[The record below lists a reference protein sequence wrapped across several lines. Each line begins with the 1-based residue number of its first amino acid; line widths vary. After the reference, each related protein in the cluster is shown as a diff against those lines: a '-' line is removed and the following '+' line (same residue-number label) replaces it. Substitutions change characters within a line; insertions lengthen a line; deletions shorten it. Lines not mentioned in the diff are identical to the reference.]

1 MISYILS
8 RQNMKRFI
16 TCLVDMAIIS
26 SAFLLVAILKPATL
40 SIVIPTYFKSF
51 LVLLLIW
58 VGISLLTEKYKTFWT
73 SSYSKIFS
81 AILRSGVFAS
91 FIIFGIII
99 SFDFDHYSRLM
110 LFGTIGFAI
119 LLEIVLSLFYYYA
132 TIFLQKNQ
140 IISPSVFVTKIPKDI
155 QSAVS
160 PCSIELNK
168 EKYIPEFKRRNL
180 LNEGESIY
188 CHLAEQY
195 LEEYPKLLEFITKNI
210 NLEHIASDK
219 TKILETS
226 SFFNLK
232 NEKVDSLEFFIN
244 LHRINDY
251 QSINKYFRKIN
262 DSMKTGGVFLCTGNT
277 IKQRNNRLKQ
287 KYPKVIANILH
298 VFDFVIHRVF
308 PKLRLTKGIYFKLTK
323 GRNKVLSMTE
333 MLGRLNYCGF
343 KVIDVEEINGL
354 IHFLVKKDQPPLS
367 QEDPVYG
374 PLLKIKRSGKGGKWI
389 NVYKFRTMHP
399 YSEYIHSFMLDVYGF
414 GDKGKVDLDFRITRW
429 GKFLRKT
436 WLDELPQLINFFKG
450 ELGIVGVRPL
460 SARFLSE
467 YPDELKE
474 ERFKHRCGCI
484 PPYVALK
491 MQAVDEYIESERIY
505 FRDKKA
511 KPYTTDMRYFFT
523 AVYNIL
529 AKKIVS
535 E

>member
-1 MISYILS
+1 
-8 RQNMKRFI
+8 MKRFI
-16 TCLVDMAIIS
+16 TCLIDMVIIAF
-26 SAFLLVAILKPATL
+26 AFLFVAMLKPATQ
-40 SIVIPTYFKSF
+40 SHIIPTYFNSF
-51 LVLLLIW
+51 LVLELIW
-58 VGISLLTEKYKTFWT
+58 ILTSFLISKYKTFWS

-81 AILRSGVFAS
+81 TILKNAVFAS
-91 FIIFGIII
+91 SIVLWIIFT
-99 SFDFDHYSRLM
+99 FNFDHYSRLIV
-110 LFGTIGFAI
+110 LGTLGVAT
-119 LLEIVLSLFYYYA
+119 LLEILVSLFYYYA
-132 TIFLQKNQ
+132 TTFLVKNQ
-140 IISPSVFVTKIPKDI
+140 IISPSVFVTKKPKDI
-155 QSAVS
+155 KVAVS

-168 EKYIPEFKRRNL
+168 EKYIPRFKQSNL
-180 LNEGESIY
+180 LNEGASIY
-188 CHLAEQY
+188 SHLAEQY
-195 LEEYPKLLEFITKNI
+195 LGEYPKLLGFITKNI

-226 SFFNLK
+226 SFFNFK
-232 NEKVDSLEFFIN
+232 SEKKDSLEFFIN

-251 QSINKYFRKIN
+251 QTINKYFRKIN
-262 DSMKTGGVFLCTGNT
+262 ESLKTGGVFLCTGNT
-277 IKQRNNRLKQ
+277 IRQRNDRLKE
-287 KYPKVIANILH
+287 KFPKVISKILH
-298 VFDFVIHRVF
+298 VIDFVIHRVI

-323 GRNKVLSMTE
+323 GRNRVLSMTE

-354 IHFLVKKDQPPLS
+354 IHFLVKKEQSPLS

-374 PLLKIKRSGKGGKWI
+374 PLLKIRRTGKGGKWI

-399 YSEYIHSFMLDVYGF
+399 YAEYIHSFMLEVYGF

-450 ELGIVGVRPL
+450 ELGVVGVRPL

-467 YPDELKE
+467 YPNELKE

-491 MQAVDEYIESERIY
+491 MQSVDDYIESERIY

-511 KPYTTDMRYFFT
+511 RPFTTDIRYFFT
-523 AVYNIL
+523 AIYNIL